1 MTLKMRLKLFQYQ
14 AYRSMLLSFIFLTSV
29 IVALICVTLFAL
41 FAHSSSRDVGKI
53 SESMLA
59 QTSYAANII
68 EEQVYEIGNHLL
80 SNRTMVTSIYLQ
92 EVNYIEEFNAVSA
105 LKNIEATYPFIEFI
119 GLYNGYTQRYI
130 NSKGITAEYEQELL
144 QQLNDRNKKVYG
156 MLIPRTLKSSG
167 LGGEKRL
174 LTFVLQPGF
183 NSYLPKKGAI
193 VINVNADYMQQL
205 IGGLQNKSS
214 QYLIAMSEE
223 GVVLSHSKGEHFLE
237 DFRQESYIQRIL
249 HENAGSGSFSAAVD
263 GQKSLVSYVKSE
275 QLHWVFVSVSPVRDL
290 FFNLNNIKMFT
301 LTVAFVIFSI
311 GIFMSI
317 WLTNQMYNPIQRLY
331 QKITG
336 AAAGSRSGVAASAAA
351 AASKRIN
358 EFYMIDETYSSISR
372 KVSEMEPAVAVA
384 RKSSLFKYLTGGQS
398 DLTNRF
404 SEPLTG
410 PYFNVIVL
418 SIDGLQQFKH
428 AHSEHMQ
435 SLIRFGICNIA
446 EEWLAGDEACNEC
459 EIVIINEQE
468 IGILLQL
475 KHAGEPT
482 DMPLRLLEIQR
493 TVQSYFKLSLTVGIG
508 STQHEPDQIREGYH
522 EAREMTYKRFFEG
535 PGQIFMYEL
544 AAGPSTPEVEYPESL
559 EKKLIEAIQMN
570 QVQVASRMIEQFTS
584 SLQGAG
590 YHHVLYMLQQL
601 LTSLN
606 KQFNLTGSAA
616 SEQRELFARM
626 TFHAVSYETL
636 EVFSADLD
644 ALCRSICEQMEAKAK
659 NRNAEVLGAL
669 KAYIDQ
675 NYWKPDISV
684 DFLADYV
691 GLTPGY
697 LGKLFKSQYQ
707 QSVNDYLKDV
717 RLELSKQLLLESTEP
732 VQVISEKV
740 GIYNTTYFYTL
751 FKKKYGMSPVQYRN
765 EAMLQR
771 NQENS
776 SQL

>member
-1 MTLKMRLKLFQYQ
+1 MKSKLFQYQ

-29 IVALICVTLFAL
+29 IVALICVTLFTL

-80 SNRTMVTSIYLQ
+80 SNRTMVTSIYSQ
-92 EVNYIEEFNAVSA
+92 KVDYIEEFHTVNA
-105 LKNIEATYPFIEFI
+105 LKTIEATYPFIEFI
-119 GLYNGYTQRYI
+119 GLYNGYTERYI
-130 NSKGITAEYEQELL
+130 NSKGITAQYEHDLL
-144 QQLNDRNKKVYG
+144 QQLNGADKKVYG
-156 MLIPRTLKSSG
+156 MFFPRILNSPG

-193 VINVNADYMQQL
+193 VINVNADYMKQL

-214 QYLIAMSEE
+214 QYLIAMNTE
-223 GVVLSHSKGEHFLE
+223 GVVLSHSKGGHFLE
-237 DFRQESYIQRIL
+237 DFRHEDYIKRIL
-249 HENAGSGSFSAAVD
+249 QENADAGSFSAAVD
-263 GQKSLVSYVKSE
+263 GQKSLVSFVKSE
-275 QLHWVFVSVSPVRDL
+275 QLHWYFVSVSPVKDL
-290 FFNLNNIKMFT
+290 FFNLNNVKTFT
-301 LTVAFVIFSI
+301 LTVAFIIFGI

-336 AAAGSRSGVAASAAA
+336 TAGGSRSAAA

-358 EFYMIDETYSSISR
+358 EFYMIDETYSSIAR
-372 KVSEMEPAVAVA
+372 KVAEMEPAVAVA

-418 SIDGLQQFKH
+418 SIDGLQQFKQD
-428 AHSEHMQ
+428 HSEQMQ

-446 EEWLAGDEACNEC
+446 GEWMAGDEACNGC

-468 IGILLQL
+468 IGILLQM
-475 KHAGEPT
+475 KHDGEPAE
-482 DMPLRLLEIQR
+482 MPLRLLEIQR

-508 STQHEPDQIREGYH
+508 STHEEPEQIRNAYLQ
-522 EAREMTYKRFFEG
+522 AREMTYKRFFQG
-535 PGQIFMYEL
+535 PGHIFRDEPATAASNTAEL
-544 AAGPSTPEVEYPESL
+544 EYPESL
-559 EKKLIEAIQMN
+559 ERKLIEAIQMN
-570 QVQVASRMIEQFTS
+570 QAQVAVRVIDQFTS
-584 SLQGAG
+584 SLHEAG

-601 LTSLN
+601 LTALN
-606 KQFNLTGSAA
+606 KQFNLMGSAA

-636 EVFSADLD
+636 EAFSADLA
-644 ALCRSICEQMEAKAK
+644 ALCRSICEQIEAKAK
-659 NRNAEVLGAL
+659 NRNAEVLGTV

-675 NYWKPDISV
+675 YYWKPDISV

-697 LGKLFKSQYQ
+697 LGKLFKAQYQ

-717 RLELSKQLLLESTEP
+717 RLELSKQLLLKSTEP
-732 VQVISEKV
+732 VQAISEKV
-740 GIYNTTYFYTL
+740 GIHNTTYFYTL
-751 FKKKYGMSPVQYRN
+751 FRKKYGMSPVQYRN
-765 EAMLQR
+765 DAILQR
-771 NQENS
+771 NQGNS
-776 SQL
+776 GPL